1 MLALL
6 CSMNKLTEKAV
17 ALMEGPF
24 IRQATVLA
32 IRAWQPESLLEV
44 DLHLPDC
51 DMSKWDSAQHIKCK
65 VGPLAY
71 RDYTPSG
78 WDAETRTCTLFVHAA
93 HEGPGSRWVKGLK
106 AGDTIAYRGIGSSH
120 HRPVAGKRL
129 LFLGDETAIGHF
141 LALQQLAAS
150 RAAVGGAILLKE
162 PHHRAEFGQYFPGL
176 GLQAL
181 RKGHAGDYTAL
192 GHWVEALPPSEYS
205 ETVVYLAGHSP
216 AVIQLQKQLRQKGFL
231 SGQVRAQGFW
241 D

>member
-44 DLHLPDC
+44 DLHLPEC

-106 AGDTIAYRGIGSSH
+106 PGDNIAYRGIGSSH

-141 LALQQLAAS
+141 LALKQLATS
-150 RAAVGGAILLKE
+150 RAAVSGAILLRE
-162 PHHRAEFGQYFPGL
+162 SHHREEFHQYLPNWNIKSLPGSHGQDHRELGGYIDGL
-176 GLQAL
+176 KVSDH
-181 RKGHAGDYTAL
+181 RD
-192 GHWVEALPPSEYS
+192 
-205 ETVVYLAGHSP
+205 TVFYLAGHTPS
-216 AVIQLQKQLRQKGFL
+216 VVFLRRLLREKGFAG
-231 SGQVRAQGFW
+231 GQVKAQGFW